1 MSLGMPRHVL
11 SPKILHLYIGRSGP
25 PSNTWFLKPS
35 WILNPNSIS
44 IGLAIVERP
53 YTLQWPPF
61 LPQNCPF
68 PLWSGSHLIHVS
80 LGPSEF
86 STQTAHY
93 IYIYIHFRGLLPL
106 DGILPVAIDFTSKSC
121 ILLYWQHYCTALQ
134 QRASAKLR
142 CSTRNEIMELSQ
154 RRYLYS
160 AGQPSR
166 WASAHILVL
175 YDLEWPLTISNHLIF
190 TVQCTMVH
198 SAVLP

>member
-11 SPKILHLYIGRSGP
+11 SPKILHLYVGRSGP

-35 WILNPNSIS
+35 WILNPNSIL

-61 LPQNCPF
+61 PPQNCPF

-93 IYIYIHFRGLLPL
+93 IYTFIYIFGGSCLLTEFCQLQLALHPSL
-106 DGILPVAIDFTSKSC
+106 AFSYIGSI
-121 ILLYWQHYCTALQ
+121 TARHCSSGRQ
-134 QRASAKLR
+134 PNCGVVQGMKLWNFHKGATYIR
-142 CSTRNEIMELSQ
+142 LGSHHVGHRPT
-154 RRYLYS
+154 
-160 AGQPSR
+160 
-166 WASAHILVL
+166 
-175 YDLEWPLTISNHLIF
+175 F
-190 TVQCTMVH
+190 
-198 SAVLP
+198 